1 MKKSPFI
8 LGDII
13 QQEES
18 SEGVL
23 GSAVRNAYRIGT
35 DIASGIG
42 GLPRA
47 AQDIAGYVSGGNI
60 PKSSSPKLPSSS
72 DIKGALGRSI
82 EPLVGPDYLKPQ
94 GKIEEGI
101 DRAASY
107 LPGAALT
114 ALSGGSLGPYLMS
127 AAAGTAGGEI
137 AKGLG
142 FGDVGQLIGEISG
155 GLTGGAVRGVTG
167 ARKALNVAED
177 LRKSSYANA
186 ERLSEGLAYPTA
198 NLADRIRSIGQSSSR
213 GLSPSSKKSLDAQ
226 VKNIL
231 SELSGGVKQPKPID
245 AAKLESDIKRVVDHY
260 KSGKVENK
268 TIDKLSES
276 INKRLTQQA
285 AQEESA
291 KKIDTT
297 VRNIWDAKK
306 SINDFFDRG
315 DSAQEG
321 GSVARA
327 LGNIQKELM
336 AELNGPIR
344 DKFPEFHQNL
354 SLADTIHKTQRMESF
369 MDGLKKTKHMEK
381 VVDGLTSPTT
391 ILLSSILHGPTKML
405 GVASL
410 YGAGRGVQGAR
421 VANQLMKIPEISK
434 AVGSL
439 GDAIMKESPKLVFS
453 KIKDVD
459 KLVRKHDTSSP
470 YILD

>member
-8 LGDII
+8 LGDIL
-13 QQEES
+13 ES
-18 SEGVL
+18 TDGGEGIL
-23 GSAVRNAYRIGT
+23 GSAVRNAYRVGT

-47 AQDIAGYVSGGNI
+47 VQDIAGYVSGGMI
-60 PKSSSPKLPSSS
+60 PKASAAKLPSSS
-72 DIKGALGRSI
+72 DIKGSLGRSI
-82 EPLVGPDYLKPQ
+82 EPLVGKDYLKPQ
-94 GKIEEGI
+94 GKIEEGV
-101 DRAASY
+101 DRLGSY
-107 LPGAALT
+107 GPGAILT
-114 ALSGGSLGPYLMS
+114 ALSGGSLAPYLMS
-127 AAAGTAGGEI
+127 AAAGTTGGEI

-142 FGDVGQLIGEISG
+142 FGDAGQLIGELSG
-155 GLTGGAVRGVTG
+155 GLAAGAGRAVAGG
-167 ARKALNVAED
+167 RKALNVAED

-186 ERLSEGLAYPTA
+186 ERLSEGLAYPTG
-198 NLADRIRSIGQSSSR
+198 NLAERVRNISKNSSR

-226 VKNIL
+226 VNNIL
-231 SELSGGVKQPKPID
+231 SELSGGARPPKPID
-245 AAKLESDIKRVVDHY
+245 AGKLESDIKRVVEHY

-285 AQEESA
+285 AQEEAA

-315 DSAQEG
+315 DSSVEG

-327 LGNIQKELM
+327 LGNIQKEIM
-336 AELNGPIR
+336 GELNGPIAE
-344 DKFPEFHQNL
+344 KFPEFHQNL

-369 MDGLKKTKHMEK
+369 MDGIKKTKHMER
-381 VVDGLTSPTT
+381 VVEGLTSPTT
-391 ILLSSILHGPTKML
+391 ILLSSILHGPGKML

-410 YGAGRGVQGAR
+410 YGAGKGVQGAR
-421 VANQLMKIPEISK
+421 IANQLMKIPEISK